1 MGRRKMLQPDDKPVK
16 DIPAAE
22 TDTSGAATEQDH
34 SPDPTSTNH
43 EAGMMDLKGNMITAG
58 NEMCKA
64 ILEGRASD
72 VPGTTNAII
81 NIYNAVK

>member
-1 MGRRKMLQPDDKPVK
+1 MGRRKTLQPDDNPEK

-22 TDTSGAATEQDH
+22 TDTSESAAEHDP
-34 SPDPTSTNH
+34 SPDQTSANH
-43 EAGMMDLKGNMITAG
+43 GAGLIDLKGNMITAG

-72 VPGTTNAII
+72 VLGTTNAII

>member
-1 MGRRKMLQPDDKPVK
+1 MGRQKMLQPDDKPVK

-43 EAGMMDLKGNMITAG
+43 GAGLMDLKGNMITAC

>member
-72 VPGTTNAII
+72 VLGTTNAII

>member
-16 DIPAAE
+16 DITTAE
-22 TDTSGAATEQDH
+22 TDTSESAAEQDH

-43 EAGMMDLKGNMITAG
+43 GAGLMDLKGNMITAG

>member
-1 MGRRKMLQPDDKPVK
+1 MGRQKMLQPDDKPVK

-34 SPDPTSTNH
+34 SPDPTSANH
-43 EAGMMDLKGNMITAG
+43 GAGLMDLKGNMITAG